1 MRSISDLLI
10 RLPLAVGRWPLA
22 EVGKRRTANGK
33 RQTEKTMSRRNG
45 DKARDSLQRKRN
57 ILMRAKSR
65 AKRDATKQP
74 QPKAQ
79 RAPASR

>member
-1 MRSISDLLI
+1 
-10 RLPLAVGRWPLA
+10 
-22 EVGKRRTANGK
+22 
-33 RQTEKTMSRRNG
+33 MSRRNG

-65 AKRDATKQP
+65 AKRAATKQP

>member
-1 MRSISDLLI
+1 
-10 RLPLAVGRWPLA
+10 
-22 EVGKRRTANGK
+22 
-33 RQTEKTMSRRNG
+33 MSRRNG

-65 AKRDATKQP
+65 AKRAATKP